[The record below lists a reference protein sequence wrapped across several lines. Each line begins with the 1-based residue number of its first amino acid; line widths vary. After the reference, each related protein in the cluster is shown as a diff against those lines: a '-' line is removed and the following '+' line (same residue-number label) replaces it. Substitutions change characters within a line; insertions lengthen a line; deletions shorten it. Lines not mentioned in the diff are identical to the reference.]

1 MSDKEEL
8 NRLRQ
13 QARKDRQ
20 LLEQAARVLA
30 EIDRNV
36 GLSDE
41 QADGLAAV
49 RLRVEGRERA
59 SLEDLLAAAGEIGG
73 KRRLEDAL
81 PADEEPISDWPVI
94 EEEKKDW
101 PGLR

>member
-1 MSDKEEL
+1 
-8 NRLRQ
+8 
-13 QARKDRQ
+13 
-20 LLEQAARVLA
+20 
-30 EIDRNV
+30 
-36 GLSDE
+36 
-41 QADGLAAV
+41 
-49 RLRVEGRERA
+49 
-59 SLEDLLAAAGEIGG
+59 LAAAGEIGG